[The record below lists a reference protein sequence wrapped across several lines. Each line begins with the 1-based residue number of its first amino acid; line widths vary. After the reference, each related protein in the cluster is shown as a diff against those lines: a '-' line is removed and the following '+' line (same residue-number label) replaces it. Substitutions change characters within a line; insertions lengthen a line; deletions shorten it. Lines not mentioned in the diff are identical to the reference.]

1 MKISERMNESYDKKI
16 MAILAVALFNFIFLG
31 TEYLFDN
38 MMAYVVDSE
47 GVVLAQ
53 SYILGASVVGFV
65 LFSAFHRFVPVNRKQ
80 FCFLGGTCIAVI
92 CIFLVEQHASYEA
105 ILIPGLIFF
114 LLFGVMGS
122 GIHYLVFTAFGDSKH
137 LGKMMGMAYALGV
150 FFQFVN
156 NNLVRNEMVQA
167 LVLSLA
173 LMCFMILFMRL
184 GNVAMLEQAEASE
197 EMQGSLG
204 NHSNHSKAEQRQASG
219 EKAEAKNA
227 LVAGV
232 SLITCVILMTCIFST
247 LDIAVTMIHAG
258 GSVDIGQ
265 WPRLLLAVSGLTAGV
280 LYDIRGRQYM
290 TVIMYCVTLLSTICV
305 VVIQM
310 GGSFLA
316 GLIVFYLSAGFFVVF
331 FTVGFMDFAKYTK
344 IPEFWAGIGRAV
356 NNLCAVLTSSL
367 SVILLELENSMALII
382 TTLVLFVGI
391 TIAIYV
397 YQSQLQPHSPE
408 MVNVVEADDAVKFTA
423 FSQCFSLTE
432 REQEVLKVLL
442 QSEANVQEIAEQ
454 LLISRAALYR
464 HITSLNEKTQTKTRI
479 GLMQFYYG
487 WKDAE

>member
-16 MAILAVALFNFIFLG
+16 MAILAVALFNYIFLG

-65 LFSAFHRFVPVNRKQ
+65 LFGVFHRLLPANMKH

-92 CIFLVEQHASYEA
+92 CIFLVEQHASYEM

-114 LLFGVMGS
+114 VLLGVMGS
-122 GIHYLVFTAFGDSKH
+122 GIHYLVFAALGDSRH

-156 NNLVRNEMVQA
+156 NNLVRSEMVQA

-173 LMCFMILFMRL
+173 LLCFVILIMRL
-184 GNVAMLEQAEASE
+184 GNGVLLAQVELSE

-204 NHSNHSKAEQRQASG
+204 KHSTAGRRQVSE

-247 LDIAVTMIHAG
+247 LDIAVTMVHAG

-280 LYDIRGRQYM
+280 LYDIRERQYM

-310 GGSFLA
+310 GGSFLV

-344 IPEFWAGIGRAV
+344 NPEFWAGIGRAV

-391 TIAIYV
+391 TIAIYI
-397 YQSQLQPHSPE
+397 YQSQLRRQSPE
-408 MVNVVEADDAVKFTA
+408 TVNVVEADDAVKFTA

-442 QSEANVQEIAEQ
+442 QSDANVQEIAEQ

-487 WKDAE
+487 WKDTE

>member
-65 LFSAFHRFVPVNRKQ
+65 LFGVFHRLVPANMKH

-92 CIFLVEQHASYEA
+92 CIFLVEQHAFYEM
-105 ILIPGLIFF
+105 ILIPGLMFF
-114 LLFGVMGS
+114 VLLGVMGS
-122 GIHYLVFTAFGDSKH
+122 GIHYLVFAAVGDSRH

-173 LMCFMILFMRL
+173 LLCFVILIMRL
-184 GNVAMLEQAEASE
+184 GNGVLLAQTEISE
-197 EMQGSLG
+197 ETQGSLG
-204 NHSNHSKAEQRQASG
+204 NHSVACGRQVSG

-247 LDIAVTMIHAG
+247 LDIAVTMVHAG
-258 GSVDIGQ
+258 GSVDIGR

-280 LYDIRGRQYM
+280 LYDIKERQYM

-310 GGSFLA
+310 GGPFLA
-316 GLIVFYLSAGFFVVF
+316 GLIVFYLSVGFFVVF
-331 FTVGFMDFAKYTK
+331 FTVGFMDFAKYTQ

-397 YQSQLQPHSPE
+397 YQSQLRRQSPE
-408 MVNVVEADDAVKFTA
+408 TVNMVESDDAVKFTA

-442 QSEANVQEIAEQ
+442 QSDANVQEIAEQ